1 LNNFWNFEKF
11 KENIAILTED
21 DKITYSELSKRVNQ
35 AEIVLKK
42 NPYELV
48 FLKCKNDINSIVNY
62 LAALRTNCPVLLLDE
77 DIDEEHLQIFI
88 KNYNPRFLL
97 DNNTSIFD
105 SNTICSN
112 NLAVLLSTSGSTG
125 NPKLVRLSRTNIQN
139 NAAAIAEYLSINQND
154 RAITSLPFHYSY
166 GLSVINSHL
175 INGASVILTNESIIS
190 KKWWDL
196 IKKYKATS
204 FAGVPYTFDMLKK
217 LRFENMDLPSLRY
230 ITQAGG
236 KLSEEQGKYFTELC
250 QRKNIDFFIMY
261 GQTEASPRMTYFKTN
276 DFPNKINSIGKAIPG
291 GKISLFDDKKN
302 IIKGAFM
309 EGELIYYGSNV
320 MMGYAKN
327 KNDLKREDDLKNILH
342 TGDIAFFDDEG
353 FFFIT
358 GRKNRFTKIQG
369 LRINL
374 DDINQFLLKQNINA
388 VAIGNDLQ
396 ICIASTNTIDEKMK
410 KRILK
415 KYKLHHSV
423 LRFLQ
428 IDEIPKNSSGK
439 ILYKKIEDMF
449 NDQK

>member
-1 LNNFWNFEKF
+1 LNNFWDFEKF
-11 KENIAILTED
+11 HNNIAIFTED
-21 DKITYSELSKRVNQ
+21 NTITYSELSKKVNKV
-35 AEIVLKK
+35 EIVLKK

-62 LAALRTNCPVLLLDE
+62 LAALRTNCPVLLLDN
-77 DIDEEHLQIFI
+77 DIDEEHLKFFI

-97 DNNTSIFD
+97 DENISIFD
-105 SNTICSN
+105 SDTVCSN
-112 NLAVLLSTSGSTG
+112 NLAILLSTSGSTG

-139 NAAAIAEYLSINQND
+139 NAESIAEYLSIDHND

-175 INGASVILTNESIIS
+175 IRGASIILTNESIIS

-196 IKKYKATS
+196 IKKYQATS

-217 LRFENMDLPSLRY
+217 LRFENMDLPSLKY

-236 KLSEEQGKYFTELC
+236 KLNEDHGKYFTELC

-291 GKISLFDDKKN
+291 GKVSLFDDKKN
-302 IIKGAFM
+302 IIKDALT
-309 EGELIYYGSNV
+309 EGELIYYGNNV
-320 MMGYAKN
+320 MMGYANN
-327 KNDLKREDDLKNILH
+327 KNDLKKEDDLKGILH

-374 DDINQFLLKQNINA
+374 DDVTQFLLKQNIHA

-396 ICIASTNTIDEKMK
+396 ICIASTINIDEKMK
-410 KRILK
+410 KLLLK

-423 LRFLQ
+423 LRFLK

-439 ILYKKIEDMF
+439 ILYKKIEGIF
-449 NDQK
+449 NDQQ